1 MLVFALAAAGG
12 VVLMRLLRTELSA
25 QRQETRDE
33 LAARSS
39 EIGRRL
45 EGLDGR
51 LLSTQQSAGQ
61 TATQIVDKIGE
72 LGRTSA
78 QMLQRANDLARLE
91 QALRPPKARGGVGEL
106 LLANVL
112 RDSLPADAYELQHTF
127 RSGER
132 VDAVVRADKLVP
144 IDAKFPLENF
154 ERVVNAADEAEQ
166 ELYEKAFARDVKIHV
181 DAIAA
186 KYVRPADG
194 TFDFALMYL
203 PSESIYYELVCGKT
217 GGLYSYALG
226 KRVFP
231 VSPSTFHAYLAII
244 VLGLRGLQ
252 IERHAQDVMAYCAQ
266 LAKDFDRFRDDFNVV
281 GKPIGNAA
289 SKYSEADRRLSG
301 LGRGAAA
308 LRALPRR
315 PAGAFLEEERLDP
328 PVRGGLERLVPAGS
342 GAAAAARLL
351 APALEGFPLAP
362 CTRLL
367 EHGGHDL
374 EDLRGRRVRLRLGP
388 ADDRAFDLL
397 GEEPREFR
405 PRLFRGDDDDVGAG
419 SPLERV
425 ELLGD

>member
-1 MLVFALAAAGG
+1 MVVAFVLVALVLVLLLAGG
-12 VVLMRLLRTELSA
+12 ALLMRALRAELVA

-39 EIGRRL
+39 ELNQRL

-51 LLSTQQSAGQ
+51 LLSTQQSTGE
-61 TATQIVDKIGE
+61 TATQIVEKIGE

-112 RDSLPADAYELQHTF
+112 RDSLPADAYALEHTF
-127 RSGER
+127 RTGER

-154 ERVVNAADEAEQ
+154 ERVVNAQDEAEQ
-166 ELYEKAFARDVKIHV
+166 QLYEKAFARDVKIHV
-181 DAIAA
+181 DAIAT
-186 KYVRPADG
+186 KYVRPAEG

-217 GGLYSYALG
+217 GGLYAYALG

-266 LAKDFDRFRDDFNVV
+266 LSKDFGRFRDDFNVV
-281 GKPIGNAA
+281 GKHIGNAQT
-289 SKYSEADRRLSG
+289 KFGEADRRLERFETRLEQATEATE
-301 LGRGAAA
+301 LGEPEPESAED
-308 LRALPRR
+308 ALPR
-315 PAGAFLEEERLDP
+315 ALD
-328 PVRGGLERLVPAGS
+328 
-342 GAAAAARLL
+342 AA
-351 APALEGFPLAP
+351 
-362 CTRLL
+362 
-367 EHGGHDL
+367 
-374 EDLRGRRVRLRLGP
+374 
-388 ADDRAFDLL
+388 
-397 GEEPREFR
+397 
-405 PRLFRGDDDDVGAG
+405 
-419 SPLERV
+419 
-425 ELLGD
+425 

>member
-1 MLVFALAAAGG
+1 MAVG
-12 VVLMRLLRTELSA
+12 VVLVALVLVIVGGGAFLLVRLLRAELAS
-25 QRQETRDE
+25 QREAARDE
-33 LAARSS
+33 LAARNS
-39 EIGRRL
+39 EINRRL

-51 LLSTQQSAGQ
+51 LLSTQQSTGQ
-61 TATQIVDKIGE
+61 TATQIVEKIGE

-281 GKPIGNAA
+281 GKHIGNAA
-289 SKYSEADRRLSG
+289 SKYSEADRRLERFETRLEQATEATDLEQPG
-301 LGRGAAA
+301 PDAEQPELP
-308 LRALPRR
+308 RAL
-315 PAGAFLEEERLDP
+315 D
-328 PVRGGLERLVPAGS
+328 
-342 GAAAAARLL
+342 AA
-351 APALEGFPLAP
+351 
-362 CTRLL
+362 
-367 EHGGHDL
+367 
-374 EDLRGRRVRLRLGP
+374 
-388 ADDRAFDLL
+388 
-397 GEEPREFR
+397 
-405 PRLFRGDDDDVGAG
+405 
-419 SPLERV
+419 
-425 ELLGD
+425 

>member
-1 MLVFALAAAGG
+1 MLVALVLVVLVVALAAAGG
-12 VVLMRLLRTELSA
+12 VVLMRLLRAELSA
-25 QRQETRDE
+25 QRNETREE

-39 EIGRRL
+39 EISRRL

-51 LLSTQQSAGQ
+51 LLSTQQSTGQ
-61 TATQIVDKIGE
+61 TATQIVDKLGE
-72 LGRTSA
+72 LGRTSG

-154 ERVVNAADEAEQ
+154 ERVVNAGDDGER
-166 ELYEKAFARDVKIHV
+166 ELHERAFARDVKVHV
-181 DAIAA
+181 DAIAG
-186 KYVRPADG
+186 KYIRPADG

-217 GGLYSYALG
+217 GGLYAYSLG

-252 IERHAQDVMAYCAQ
+252 IERSAQDIQ
-266 LAKDFDRFRDDFNVV
+266 ERLTRLGGDLDKFRESFDV
-281 GKPIGNAA
+281 IGRHLTNARN
-289 SKYSEADRRLSG
+289 KYDEA
-301 LGRGAAA
+301 GAALNRVEA
-308 LRALPRR
+308 KLEGMDKPGSQRALP
-315 PAGAFLEEERLDP
+315 G
-328 PVRGGLERLVPAGS
+328 V
-342 GAAAAARLL
+342 
-351 APALEGFPLAP
+351 
-362 CTRLL
+362 
-367 EHGGHDL
+367 
-374 EDLRGRRVRLRLGP
+374 
-388 ADDRAFDLL
+388 
-397 GEEPREFR
+397 GE
-405 PRLFRGDDDDVGAG
+405 
-419 SPLERV
+419 
-425 ELLGD
+425 

>member
-1 MLVFALAAAGG
+1 MLVAVVLVVLVVALAAAGG
-12 VVLMRLLRTELSA
+12 VVLMRLLRAELSA
-25 QRQETRDE
+25 QRAETREE

-39 EIGRRL
+39 EISRRL

-51 LLSTQQSAGQ
+51 LLSTQQSTGQ
-61 TATQIVDKIGE
+61 TATQIVDRLGE

-112 RDSLPADAYELQHTF
+112 RDSLPAEAYDLQHTF

-154 ERVVNAADEAEQ
+154 ERLVNAGDDGER
-166 ELYEKAFARDVKIHV
+166 ELHERAFARDVKVHV
-181 DAIAA
+181 DAIAG
-186 KYVRPADG
+186 KYIRPADG

-217 GGLYSYALG
+217 GGLYAYSLG

-252 IERHAQDVMAYCAQ
+252 IERHAQEVMAYIAQ
-266 LAKDFDRFRDDFNVV
+266 LSKDFGRFRQDFDVV
-281 GKPIGNAA
+281 GKHIGNAA
-289 SKYSEADRRLSG
+289 SKYSEADRRLER
-301 LGRGAAA
+301 LETRLEQATEATELDEPHTA
-308 LRALPRR
+308 QELPRAL
-315 PAGAFLEEERLDP
+315 D
-328 PVRGGLERLVPAGS
+328 
-342 GAAAAARLL
+342 AA
-351 APALEGFPLAP
+351 
-362 CTRLL
+362 
-367 EHGGHDL
+367 
-374 EDLRGRRVRLRLGP
+374 
-388 ADDRAFDLL
+388 
-397 GEEPREFR
+397 
-405 PRLFRGDDDDVGAG
+405 
-419 SPLERV
+419 
-425 ELLGD
+425 

>member
-1 MLVFALAAAGG
+1 MLVAVVLVVLVLALAAAGG
-12 VVLMRLLRTELSA
+12 VLLMRLLRAELSA
-25 QRQETRDE
+25 QRAETRGE

-39 EIGRRL
+39 EISRRL

-51 LLSTQQSAGQ
+51 LLSTQQSTGQ
-61 TATQIVDKIGE
+61 TATQIVDRLGE

-78 QMLQRANDLARLE
+78 QMLQRAYDLARLE

-154 ERVVNAADEAEQ
+154 ERVVNAGDDGER
-166 ELYEKAFARDVKIHV
+166 ELHERAFARDVKVHV

-186 KYVRPADG
+186 EYIRPADG

-217 GGLYSYALG
+217 GGLYAYSLS

-252 IERHAQDVMAYCAQ
+252 IERHAQEVMAYCSQ
-266 LAKDFDRFRDDFNVV
+266 LSKDFGRFRQDFDVV
-281 GKPIGNAA
+281 GKHIGNAA
-289 SKYSEADRRLSG
+289 SKYSESDRRLER
-301 LGRGAAA
+301 LETRLEQATEPAA
-308 LRALPRR
+308 LEEPATAQELPRAL
-315 PAGAFLEEERLDP
+315 D
-328 PVRGGLERLVPAGS
+328 
-342 GAAAAARLL
+342 AA
-351 APALEGFPLAP
+351 
-362 CTRLL
+362 
-367 EHGGHDL
+367 
-374 EDLRGRRVRLRLGP
+374 
-388 ADDRAFDLL
+388 
-397 GEEPREFR
+397 
-405 PRLFRGDDDDVGAG
+405 
-419 SPLERV
+419 
-425 ELLGD
+425 

>member
-1 MLVFALAAAGG
+1 MVVAAVL
-12 VVLMRLLRTELSA
+12 VVLVLVLLGIGGALFMRVLRAELAA

-39 EIGRRL
+39 EMNRRL

-51 LLSTQQSAGQ
+51 LLSTQ
-61 TATQIVDKIGE
+61 
-72 LGRTSA
+72 R
-78 QMLQRANDLARLE
+78 
-91 QALRPPKARGGVGEL
+91 GVGEL

-112 RDSLPADAYELQHTF
+112 RDSLPADAYELEHTF
-127 RSGER
+127 RTGER

-154 ERVVNAADEAEQ
+154 ERVVNADDDAER

-203 PSESIYYELVCGKT
+203 PSEAIYYELVCGKT
-217 GGLYSYALG
+217 GGLYAYALG

-266 LAKDFDRFRDDFNVV
+266 LAKDFGRFRADFDVV
-281 GKPIGNAA
+281 GKHIGNAA
-289 SKYSEADRRLSG
+289 SKYSEADRRLERLETRLERATEATELDEPASASAHEQPE
-301 LGRGAAA
+301 LP
-308 LRALPRR
+308 RAL
-315 PAGAFLEEERLDP
+315 D
-328 PVRGGLERLVPAGS
+328 
-342 GAAAAARLL
+342 AA
-351 APALEGFPLAP
+351 
-362 CTRLL
+362 
-367 EHGGHDL
+367 
-374 EDLRGRRVRLRLGP
+374 
-388 ADDRAFDLL
+388 
-397 GEEPREFR
+397 
-405 PRLFRGDDDDVGAG
+405 
-419 SPLERV
+419 
-425 ELLGD
+425 

>member
-1 MLVFALAAAGG
+1 MLVALVLVVLVLALAAAGG
-12 VVLMRLLRTELSA
+12 VLLMRLLRAELSA
-25 QRQETRDE
+25 QRAETREE

-39 EIGRRL
+39 EISRRL

-51 LLSTQQSAGQ
+51 LLSTQQSTGQ
-61 TATQIVDKIGE
+61 TATQIVDRLGE

-112 RDSLPADAYELQHTF
+112 RDSLPADAYALQHTF

-154 ERVVNAADEAEQ
+154 ERLVNAGDDSER
-166 ELYEKAFARDVKIHV
+166 ELHERAFGRDVKVHV
-181 DAIAA
+181 DAIAT
-186 KYVRPADG
+186 KYIRPADG

-217 GGLYSYALG
+217 GGLYAYSLG

-252 IERHAQDVMAYCAQ
+252 IEQHAQEVMAYCSQ
-266 LAKDFDRFRDDFNVV
+266 LAKDFGSFRHDFDVV
-281 GKPIGNAA
+281 GKHIGNAA
-289 SKYSEADRRLSG
+289 SKYSDADRRLERLETRLEQATEATG
-301 LGRGAAA
+301 LDEPATAQE
-308 LRALPRR
+308 LPRAL
-315 PAGAFLEEERLDP
+315 D
-328 PVRGGLERLVPAGS
+328 
-342 GAAAAARLL
+342 AA
-351 APALEGFPLAP
+351 
-362 CTRLL
+362 
-367 EHGGHDL
+367 
-374 EDLRGRRVRLRLGP
+374 
-388 ADDRAFDLL
+388 
-397 GEEPREFR
+397 
-405 PRLFRGDDDDVGAG
+405 
-419 SPLERV
+419 
-425 ELLGD
+425 

>member
-1 MLVFALAAAGG
+1 MVVAVVLVVLVLALAAAGG

-132 VDAVVRADKLVP
+132 V
-144 IDAKFPLENF
+144 
-154 ERVVNAADEAEQ
+154 VNAGDDAER
-166 ELYEKAFARDVKIHV
+166 ELHEKAFARDVKIHV
-181 DAIAA
+181 DAIAT

-217 GGLYSYALG
+217 GGLYAYALG

-252 IERHAQDVMAYCAQ
+252 IERHAQEVMAYCSQ
-266 LAKDFDRFRDDFNVV
+266 LGKDFDRFRQDFDVV
-281 GKPIGNAA
+281 GKHLGNAA
-289 SKYSEADRRLSG
+289 SKYSEADRRLER
-301 LGRGAAA
+301 LETRLEQATEPAALDEPAAA
-308 LRALPRR
+308 QELPRAL
-315 PAGAFLEEERLDP
+315 D
-328 PVRGGLERLVPAGS
+328 
-342 GAAAAARLL
+342 AA
-351 APALEGFPLAP
+351 
-362 CTRLL
+362 
-367 EHGGHDL
+367 
-374 EDLRGRRVRLRLGP
+374 
-388 ADDRAFDLL
+388 
-397 GEEPREFR
+397 
-405 PRLFRGDDDDVGAG
+405 
-419 SPLERV
+419 
-425 ELLGD
+425 

>member
-1 MLVFALAAAGG
+1 MVVA
-12 VVLMRLLRTELSA
+12 VVLVALVLVLVGGGAFLLVRLLRAELAA
-25 QRQETRDE
+25 QREAARDE
-33 LAARSS
+33 LAARNS
-39 EIGRRL
+39 EINRRL

-51 LLSTQQSAGQ
+51 LLSTQQSTGQ
-61 TATQIVDKIGE
+61 TATQIVEKIGE

-181 DAIAA
+181 DAIAT

-281 GKPIGNAA
+281 GKHIGNAA
-289 SKYSEADRRLSG
+289 SKYSEADRRLERFETRLEQATEATDLEQG
-301 LGRGAAA
+301 PEPDQPELP
-308 LRALPRR
+308 RAL
-315 PAGAFLEEERLDP
+315 D
-328 PVRGGLERLVPAGS
+328 
-342 GAAAAARLL
+342 AA
-351 APALEGFPLAP
+351 
-362 CTRLL
+362 
-367 EHGGHDL
+367 
-374 EDLRGRRVRLRLGP
+374 
-388 ADDRAFDLL
+388 
-397 GEEPREFR
+397 
-405 PRLFRGDDDDVGAG
+405 
-419 SPLERV
+419 
-425 ELLGD
+425 

>member
-1 MLVFALAAAGG
+1 MLVAVVLVVLVLALAAAGG
-12 VVLMRLLRTELSA
+12 VLLMRLLRAELSA
-25 QRQETRDE
+25 QRTETREE

-39 EIGRRL
+39 EISRRL

-51 LLSTQQSAGQ
+51 LLSTQQSTGQ
-61 TATQIVDKIGE
+61 TATQIVEKMGG
-72 LGRTSA
+72 LGRPWA
-78 QMLQRANDLARLE
+78 QMGKRANAPARLE

-112 RDSLPADAYELQHTF
+112 RDGLPADAYELQHTF
-127 RSGER
+127 RTGER

-154 ERVVNAADEAEQ
+154 ERVVNAADDAEQ

-181 DAIAA
+181 DAIAT

-252 IERHAQDVMAYCAQ
+252 IERHAQEVMAYCAQ
-266 LAKDFDRFRDDFNVV
+266 LGKDFGRFRQDFDVV
-281 GKPIGNAA
+281 GKHIGNAA
-289 SKYSEADRRLSG
+289 SKYSEADRRL
-301 LGRGAAA
+301 
-308 LRALPRR
+308 
-315 PAGAFLEEERLDP
+315 ERLETQLD
-328 PVRGGLERLVPAGS
+328 
-342 GAAAAARLL
+342 AATEATAVVMAA
-351 APALEGFPLAP
+351 
-362 CTRLL
+362 
-367 EHGGHDL
+367 
-374 EDLRGRRVRLRLGP
+374 
-388 ADDRAFDLL
+388 
-397 GEEPREFR
+397 
-405 PRLFRGDDDDVGAG
+405 
-419 SPLERV
+419 
-425 ELLGD
+425 